1 MASVIRSSK
10 SFGQALRRARR
21 AAGLTQAELGAQTQL
36 RQATVSNLENGEG
49 ATLDT
54 VFAVLTAL
62 KLDLT
67 LGDRASDTPA
77 LDDMF

>member
-1 MASVIRSSK
+1 MSSTIRSSK

-77 LDDMF
+77 LDDIF